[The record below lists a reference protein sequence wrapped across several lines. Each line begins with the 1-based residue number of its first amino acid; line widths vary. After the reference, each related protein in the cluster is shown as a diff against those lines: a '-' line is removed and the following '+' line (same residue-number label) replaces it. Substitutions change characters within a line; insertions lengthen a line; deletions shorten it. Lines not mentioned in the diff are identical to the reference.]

1 MGDHAVRHSRL
12 ATVPA
17 DFIRLV
23 VYATNLCVKRLKN
36 GDTRSTV
43 ATGSTSRLQGLR
55 MQGSAH
61 ATTLPID
68 VHLYRGDNQII
79 NRSGCEMRVRQTL
92 LANHLGNASM
102 SQPQQEIGV
111 MGVPL
116 ISKVFEMYQ
125 EGQDPEEISLH
136 GLHQNPRE
144 GISQHGLHASS
155 YRCGFF
161 LTNPV

>member
-1 MGDHAVRHSRL
+1 MGNHAVRHSQL
-12 ATVPA
+12 GTVPV

-23 VYATNLCVKRLKN
+23 VYATNLCVKKLKN
-36 GDTRSTV
+36 DDTRSMV
-43 ATGSTSRLQGLR
+43 ATRLMGHLQGPQ

-61 ATTLPID
+61 AMTLPID

-79 NRSGCEMRVRQTL
+79 NRTGCEMRVRRTF
-92 LANHLGNASM
+92 LANHLRNAST
-102 SQPQQEIGV
+102 SQPQQEIAV
-111 MGVPL
+111 LGVPL

-155 YRCGFF
+155 YRCSFF